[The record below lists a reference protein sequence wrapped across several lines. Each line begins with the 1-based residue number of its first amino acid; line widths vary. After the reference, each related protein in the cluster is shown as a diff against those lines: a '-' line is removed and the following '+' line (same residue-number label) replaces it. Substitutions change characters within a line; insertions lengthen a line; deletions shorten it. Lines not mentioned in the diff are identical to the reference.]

1 MGRLL
6 FEHVRDTAREARF
19 TRVSWAADPNAV
31 PFYEAMGARHA
42 GAIPSGS
49 ALGRMLPLMELRPQA
64 SSRGTA
70 RT

>member
-1 MGRLL
+1 MGELGL
-6 FEHVRDTAREARF
+6 MFV
-19 TRVSWAADPNAV
+19 DPDAV

-42 GAIPSGS
+42 GAVPSGS
-49 ALGRMLPLMELRPQA
+49 IPGRMLPLMELRLQA